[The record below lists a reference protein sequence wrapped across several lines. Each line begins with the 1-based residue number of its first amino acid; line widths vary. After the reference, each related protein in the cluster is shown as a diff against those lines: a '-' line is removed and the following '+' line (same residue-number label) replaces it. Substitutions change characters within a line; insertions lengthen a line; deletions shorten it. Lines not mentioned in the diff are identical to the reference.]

1 MALQCLVL
9 YALGV
14 YWLAFLL
21 VGYLRIKIAQ
31 YENNYTTCRCY
42 KAAFMTSFAI
52 ALSNLILF
60 KTVPQAGAFE
70 IAAYLLA
77 GPFAIICSMAAH
89 DRFMKRKQ
97 HAKAI

>member
-1 MALQCLVL
+1 
-9 YALGV
+9 
-14 YWLAFLL
+14 
-21 VGYLRIKIAQ
+21 
-31 YENNYTTCRCY
+31 
-42 KAAFMTSFAI
+42 MTSFAI